1 MPICLHICYRVRCQF
16 KNSTNQE
23 FIGTGANANVAIG
36 LDYSHLDTVYA
47 TLDGSTFSG
56 NVFAPRYFDSDNNN
70 YYGDFA
76 GETRLNQL
84 RVGYGLTFSSIGF
97 ADGPGSQ
104 STLYAGQGKI
114 GFPDNTFNYAAYAER
129 ATGNWIVNND
139 VLAERFVDADDTG
152 YYIHPGSVSNLHTL
166 LVSNAFRAGS
176 VAITGRTVSS
186 SASSGLDLTFSS
198 DTNEIDV
205 SQNIIKNLADPV
217 NSQDAVNKQYV
228 DGVAQGLRV
237 IPAALAATTADL
249 GGSYNNGDG
258 TITLAASPT
267 LDIDGVTSWAVGYR
281 LLVKDQTNSLEN
293 GSYLLTQVGDL
304 NDPWIFTRGDYFNE
318 SSEIAGSFQ
327 FVTDGTTNNGT
338 GFVATVTDA
347 ETFALGTDDIIW
359 QQFSGA
365 GTYSVG
371 QGLTLT
377 GTEFSI
383 TNPNILFGADNGTTD
398 TVVLGETIT
407 IAGGE
412 GVDTTVSDNNISIA
426 VNELDGGTF

>member
-1 MPICLHICYRVRCQF
+1 M
-16 KNSTNQE
+16 
-23 FIGTGANANVAIG
+23 
-36 LDYSHLDTVYA
+36 
-47 TLDGSTFSG
+47 
-56 NVFAPRYFDSDNNN
+56 
-70 YYGDFA
+70 
-76 GETRLNQL
+76 
-84 RVGYGLTFSSIGF
+84 
-97 ADGPGSQ
+97 
-104 STLYAGQGKI
+104 
-114 GFPDNTFNYAAYAER
+114 
-129 ATGNWIVNND
+129 
-139 VLAERFVDADDTG
+139 
-152 YYIHPGSVSNLHTL
+152 
-166 LVSNAFRAGS
+166 
-176 VAITGRTVSS
+176 
-186 SASSGLDLTFSS
+186 
-198 DTNEIDV
+198 
-205 SQNIIKNLADPV
+205 
-217 NSQDAVNKQYV
+217 
-228 DGVAQGLRV
+228 
-237 IPAALAATTADL
+237 
-249 GGSYNNGDG
+249 
-258 TITLAASPT
+258 PT
-267 LDIDGVTSWAVGYR
+267 LNIDGVTSWASGYR

-293 GSYLLTQVGDL
+293 GSYLLTQVGNL
-304 NDPWIFTRGDYFNE
+304 NTAWVFTRGDYFNE